1 MGLMAETRTSDSG
14 LGAEGHWSIP
24 GTAAYYKARGIT
36 PSTPSGGVNVMDVQS
51 PFKQAIAALSGVG
64 SDVEKTYQQGKRRTL
79 SDIAMQ
85 SVNAGMANTIN
96 MPAAGIAYDAENRAN
111 TNVAVAGQKANLLGS
126 MGQTM
131 AGVYGTNVGAET
143 SRSNALLG
151 ANTSMAESQ
160 LGANTSRANA
170 NLSYQANQ
178 NNSALQKYLGELE
191 LKYKYG
197 GTGTTGSQSGRVDP
211 KTTLYT

>member
-1 MGLMAETRTSDSG
+1 M
-14 LGAEGHWSIP
+14 
-24 GTAAYYKARGIT
+24 
-36 PSTPSGGVNVMDVQS
+36 S
-51 PFKQAIAALSGVG
+51 PFKQAIAALSGAG
-64 SDVEKTYQQGKRRTL
+64 GDVEKSYQQGKRRTL

-126 MGQTM
+126 MGQAM

-178 NNSALQKYLGELE
+178 NNNALQKYLGELE
-191 LKYKYG
+191 MKYRYG
-197 GTGTTGSQSGRVDP
+197 GAAGTTGIP
-211 KTTLYT
+211 PLTL